1 MYNRTTIKMTSI
13 GHVNT
18 GPSVMNTMTCHSL
31 ISPYTDVS
39 VRYVP
44 TLETSIT
51 CDIYFLRVDLYTN
64 DPKIMS
70 PNTVPIKMIHQY
82 Q

>member
-1 MYNRTTIKMTSI
+1 MMSI

-18 GPSVMNTMTCHSL
+18 GPSVMKSTTCHSL

-44 TLETSIT
+44 ILETSIT
-51 CDIYFLRVDLYTN
+51 CYIYFLRVALYTN
-64 DPKIMS
+64 APITPS
-70 PNTVPIKMIHQY
+70 PNTIPIKMIHQY

>member
-1 MYNRTTIKMTSI
+1 MTSI

-18 GPSVMNTMTCHSL
+18 GPSVMKSTTCHSL

-44 TLETSIT
+44 ILETSIT

-64 DPKIMS
+64 APIIPRPNKIPS
-70 PNTVPIKMIHQY
+70 KMIHQY